1 MPVCGNAN
9 RLNNGRDMTA
19 TASSFK
25 TRDGF
30 NIAYELHGSPASQK
44 RVLMIHSLAMDAAY
58 WRPVGE
64 RLAKQGVCAVAVSCR
79 GHGASD
85 KPAGPY
91 TLELFSGDMNDLLDH
106 LKWDKAV
113 VAGSSMGGSV
123 SINFALNYPKRVAG
137 LALIDTT
144 SCYGDDAPKAW
155 AERANAALA
164 KGLSSLID
172 FQLTRWFG
180 DEFRANNPAVAQ
192 ACVDTFLKNDL
203 NAYAATCN
211 MLGNFDMRTRLGEIK
226 VPTRVFVGEEDY
238 ATPPAMAEV
247 MHKGIAGSTLRK
259 MPKARHLTPLE
270 MPDEVVEEIMA
281 VLKAV

>member
-1 MPVCGNAN
+1 MN
-9 RLNNGRDMTA
+9 
-19 TASSFK
+19 
-25 TRDGF
+25 
-30 NIAYELHGSPASQK
+30 EL
-44 RVLMIHSLAMDAAY
+44 M
-58 WRPVGE
+58 
-64 RLAKQGVCAVAVSCR
+64 
-79 GHGASD
+79 
-85 KPAGPY
+85 
-91 TLELFSGDMNDLLDH
+91 DH
-106 LKWDKAV
+106 LGWQSAV

-123 SINFALNYPKRVAG
+123 SLAFALNYPNRTAG

-180 DEFRANNPAVAQ
+180 EEFRAANPSVAQ
-192 ACVDTFLKNDL
+192 GCVDTFLKNDI

-211 MLGNFDMRTRLGEIK
+211 MLGNFDLRSRLGEIK
-226 VPTRVFVGEEDY
+226 VPTRIFVGEEDY

-247 MHKGIAGSTLRK
+247 MHQGIAGSTLRK

-270 MPDEVVEEIMA
+270 MPDDVVAEIIG
-281 VLKAV
+281 VLKAR

>member
-1 MPVCGNAN
+1 
-9 RLNNGRDMTA
+9 MTA

-30 NIAYELHGSPASQK
+30 KIAYELHGNPASQK

-180 DEFRANNPAVAQ
+180 DESQRL
-192 ACVDTFLKNDL
+192 CRDL
-203 NAYAATCN
+203 QHARQLRYAYA
-211 MLGNFDMRTRLGEIK
+211 LGRNQSANARLCG
-226 VPTRVFVGEEDY
+226 RRR
-238 ATPPAMAEV
+238 
-247 MHKGIAGSTLRK
+247 LRNA
-259 MPKARHLTPLE
+259 ARYG
-270 MPDEVVEEIMA
+270 
-281 VLKAV
+281 